1 MKRLFVVFM
10 LMLSICGCSTENREL
25 ERAIEMRDKL
35 QKSQGCSFDAVITA
49 DYGEHIYTFSMK
61 CQTDAE
67 GNLSFT
73 VSEPETI
80 SGICGEIREDG
91 GKLTFQNTIL
101 AFELM
106 AEGQISPVSGPWVMM
121 HMLSSGYFHSCGP
134 SEDGIQIA
142 IDDSYEGDAIHL
154 EVWTNW
160 EDYPIRGEIIWQGRR
175 ILTVDVR
182 NFKLL

>member
-1 MKRLFVVFM
+1 MRRFFVIIM
-10 LMLSICGCSTENREL
+10 LMLSICGCSTESREF
-25 ERAIEMRDKL
+25 ERAIAMRDKL

-49 DYGEHIYTFSMK
+49 DYGEQIYTFSMK
-61 CQTDAE
+61 CRTDAE

-73 VSEPETI
+73 VTEPETI
-80 SGICGEIREDG
+80 SDICGEIYENSGR
-91 GKLTFQNTIL
+91 LTFQDTIL

-106 AEGQISPVSGPWVMM
+106 AEGQISPVSAPWIMM
-121 HMLSSGYFHSCGP
+121 HTLSSGYLHSCG
-134 SEDGIQIA
+134 SSDNGLLIA

-154 EVWTNW
+154 EVWTNG

-182 NFKLL
+182 NFRLL

>member
-1 MKRLFVVFM
+1 MKRLFIMFM

-25 ERAIEMRDKL
+25 ERAIELRNKL

-80 SGICGEIREDG
+80 SGICGVIREDG

-106 AEGQISPVSGPWVMM
+106 AEGQISPVSATWVMM

-175 ILTVDVR
+175 ILAVDVR